1 MLGECL
7 SFNSKSKKFLHKNCY
22 KDAKSLYNLNTALI
36 QTDRDKAVEILKSFE
51 KNRKEDSVLRL
62 KRILILFDK
71 RCCNFS
77 KKLP

>member
-1 MLGECL
+1 M
-7 SFNSKSKKFLHKNCY
+7 
-22 KDAKSLYNLNTALI
+22 NTALI